1 MKKKIL
7 YATLLIVVAAV
18 ALYRYAYQDH
28 RDISSEKAT
37 YVITIPELE
46 KEFETNDSLALLKY
60 QDQTIE
66 LTAQV
71 TIIDLENN
79 ALILD
84 KKVFA
89 TFSDSLS
96 KSIISGKKISIKG
109 RFLGYDELLQEFK
122 IDQSSIITN

>member
-1 MKKKIL
+1 
-7 YATLLIVVAAV
+7 
-18 ALYRYAYQDH
+18 
-28 RDISSEKAT
+28 
-37 YVITIPELE
+37 
-46 KEFETNDSLALLKY
+46 
-60 QDQTIE
+60 